1 MVLGLGGY
9 IIKPRGGVHAM
20 WNAGRVPARM
30 IEIITPPGF
39 EDFIAE
45 LAELNAAGA
54 DLAEH
59 IGALGDRYG
68 QPFPQADWLPDIIDR
83 YGLAP
88 VGR

>member
-1 MVLGLGGY
+1 
-9 IIKPRGGVHAM
+9 M

-39 EDFIAE
+39 EDFFAE